1 MNRKIPFQELSSR
14 IATATGISE
23 ESAEQFV
30 RSFFE
35 LLTESMLA
43 GEAVKIK
50 GIGHFAVVE
59 TDGERHIEFTPE
71 KEITDAI
78 NAPFAMFEPETLNA
92 GISEEML
99 NSIESADDS
108 DQPVT
113 ETQQPIEIVAE
124 QPIEPEKQP
133 SDESHSEEPP
143 QQAIDE
149 PTKVIETPVKESKQP
164 DITKEKSEQQAETIT
179 VKPNVP
185 VANEKK
191 KTVVEKPTA
200 TEQHKMPVAPKFQ
213 NAVLPLEEDTEE
225 FVESTNSGNSNG
237 NFWTGLAVG
246 LIVGLAIGACAVY
259 FAIDHFFPTI
269 NQIETVETDETIEAD
284 PLLDLMLSTDSAT
297 MATPADTASATTQP
311 ADTAK
316 EIAETVPATPKVITD
331 TIRRGY
337 LIHDIA
343 KRFFGN
349 KDYWVYIYEENKAG
363 ISNPNNMQPGQVLVV
378 PSAEKYG
385 IIPGD
390 AESLRKARNKAA
402 EILRKYP
409 R

>member
-14 IATATGISE
+14 IATATDISE

-35 LLTESMLA
+35 LLTASMLA
-43 GEAVKIK
+43 GETVKVK
-50 GIGHFAVVE
+50 GIGYFAVVE

-92 GISEEML
+92 GISDEML
-99 NSIESADDS
+99 NRIESADDS
-108 DQPVT
+108 NQPVA
-113 ETQQPIEIVAE
+113 ETPQQIEVVAE
-124 QPIEPEKQP
+124 PTEPEIQP
-133 SDESHSEEPP
+133 SDESHSEEPT
-143 QQAIDE
+143 QQSIEE
-149 PTKVIETPVKESKQP
+149 PARVIETPVKESKQP
-164 DITKEKSEQQAETIT
+164 DIAEGNTV

-185 VANEKK
+185 IAYEK

-269 NQIETVETDETIEAD
+269 HQVEAVESTEDIEPD
-284 PLLDLMLSTDSAT
+284 PLLDLMLSTDTAT
-297 MATPADTASATTQP
+297 TATPADTASTAAQS

-385 IIPGD
+385 IVPGD

>member
-23 ESAEQFV
+23 ESADQFV

-43 GEAVKIK
+43 GETVKVK

-59 TDGERHIEFTPE
+59 TDSERHIEFTPE

-92 GISEEML
+92 GISNEML
-99 NSIESADDS
+99 NRIESADDS
-108 DQPVT
+108 DQPVAETPQPIEIIAEPT
-113 ETQQPIEIVAE
+113 EPEIQPSDDSLSEESAQQPIE
-124 QPIEPEKQP
+124 
-133 SDESHSEEPP
+133 
-143 QQAIDE
+143 E
-149 PTKVIETPVKESKQP
+149 PTRVIETPVNESKQP
-164 DITKEKSEQQAETIT
+164 DIAEEMSEQQAETNT
-179 VKPNVP
+179 VTKSNVP
-185 VANEKK
+185 IADEKK
-191 KTVVEKPTA
+191 TDIEKPTA

-237 NFWTGLAVG
+237 NFWIGLAVG

-269 NQIETVETDETIEAD
+269 HQIEAIESAEEIEPD
-284 PLLDLMLSTDSAT
+284 PLLDLMLSTDTAT
-297 MATPADTASATTQP
+297 TATPADTASTATQS

-316 EIAETVPATPKVITD
+316 KIVETAPVAPKVITD

-409 R
+409 H

>member
-14 IATATGISE
+14 IATATDISE

-30 RSFFE
+30 KSFFE
-35 LLTESMLA
+35 LLTESMIA
-43 GEAVKIK
+43 GEIVKVK
-50 GIGHFAVVE
+50 GIGNFAVIE
-59 TDGERHIEFTPE
+59 TDGERHIEFTPD

-92 GISEEML
+92 GISDEML
-99 NSIESADDS
+99 NRIESADDS
-108 DQPVT
+108 DQPVA
-113 ETQQPIEIVAE
+113 ETPQPIEVAAE
-124 QPIEPEKQP
+124 PIETKIQP
-133 SDESHSEEPP
+133 SDDNLSEEPSQP
-143 QQAIDE
+143 VIEE
-149 PTKVIETPVKESKQP
+149 PAVAIETPSKASEQL
-164 DITKEKSEQQAETIT
+164 DITEEKSEQPTETIT
-179 VKPNVP
+179 VVKPDVTI
-185 VANEKK
+185 ADEK
-191 KTVVEKPTA
+191 KTVVVKPTA
-200 TEQHKMPVAPKFQ
+200 TESHKMPVAPKFQ

-225 FVESTNSGNSNG
+225 FVESTNSGNNNG

-269 NQIETVETDETIEAD
+269 HQVEAVESPEDIEPD
-284 PLLDLMLSTDSAT
+284 PLRDLMPSTDSAT
-297 MATPADTASATTQP
+297 IATSADTASAATQS

-316 EIAETVPATPKVITD
+316 EIVEAAPAAPKVITD

>member
-1 MNRKIPFQELSSR
+1 MNRKIPFQELSTR

-30 RSFFE
+30 KSFFE

-43 GEAVKIK
+43 SETVKIK

-59 TDGERHIEFTPE
+59 TDSEHHIEFTPE

-108 DQPVT
+108 DHPAA
-113 ETQQPIEIVAE
+113 ETPQPIEVVNE
-124 QPIEPEKQP
+124 PIESKIQHP
-133 SDESHSEEPP
+133 DENQSEEPP
-143 QQAIDE
+143 QQAIEE
-149 PTKVIETPVKESKQP
+149 PARVVETPVKELKRP
-164 DITKEKSEQQAETIT
+164 DIVDEKSEQPAKTIT
-179 VKPNVP
+179 VKPDVHI
-185 VANEKK
+185 ADEKK
-191 KTVVEKPTA
+191 TIVEKPTA

-225 FVESTNSGNSNG
+225 FVESTNSNNSNG

-269 NQIETVETDETIEAD
+269 NQIETVETNEDIEPD
-284 PLLDLMLSTDSAT
+284 PLLDLMIATDSAT
-297 MATPADTASATTQP
+297 MATSTDTTSTATQS

-316 EIAETVPATPKVITD
+316 EIAKTVSSTTKVTTD

-349 KDYWVYIYEENKAG
+349 KDYWVYIYEENKAN
-363 ISNPNNMQPGQVLVV
+363 INNPNNMQPGQVLVI

>member
-35 LLTESMLA
+35 LLTESMFA
-43 GEAVKIK
+43 GETVKIK

-92 GISEEML
+92 GISDEML
-99 NSIESADDS
+99 NRITSADDS
-108 DQPVT
+108 DQPVA
-113 ETQQPIEIVAE
+113 ETPQPIEAVAE
-124 QPIEPEKQP
+124 PTELEIQP
-133 SDESHSEEPP
+133 SDESHSEEPT
-143 QQAIDE
+143 QQAIEE
-149 PTKVIETPVKESKQP
+149 PARVIETPVKESKKP
-164 DITKEKSEQQAETIT
+164 DIPEGKSEQQAETNT
-179 VKPNVP
+179 VVKPNVP
-185 VANEKK
+185 IADEKK
-191 KTVVEKPTA
+191 TAVEKPTA

-269 NQIETVETDETIEAD
+269 NQIETVETNEDIEPD
-284 PLLDLMLSTDSAT
+284 PLLDLMPSIDTAT
-297 MATPADTASATTQP
+297 MATPADTLSTATQS

-385 IIPGD
+385 IVPGD